1 MSAQD
6 VAVTVRDDRVLPL
19 TRGVAYAIV
28 PFLVV
33 AFAVLYPW
41 PDDTG
46 RLFAWR
52 IRPTMTAMM
61 LGSAYL
67 GGAYFFLRAARAAAW
82 HTVKGGFVPV
92 GVFASLMG
100 VTTIVYWGKF
110 NHQHVAFWLWALL
123 YFTTPFLIF
132 WVWLRNRR
140 YDAPAADGDVL
151 LAPLVARVI
160 GVVGALALVMGLYLF
175 LLPGTAVRSWPWL
188 LTPLTARVLG
198 AIFCLGLAG
207 TGAFVDRR
215 WSSARLPLQVA
226 LVMLTLILV
235 AGVRAHAEFDPANAL
250 TWLFAAG
257 FGGVTVALAIVYR
270 RMQRRAGAA

>member
-1 MSAQD
+1 MMVGFWPDAEAISQDPHVVAFALLAGHSEDRVLRLSGRRVDKPRHPWRPARRGHCGKSAAARPRGCGSPPPGRLALGPVTRTIELSPPLTARRPAVSAQD

-82 HTVKGGFVPV
+82 HTIKGGFVPV

-100 VTTIVYWGKF
+100 VTTI
-110 NHQHVAFWLWALL
+110 
-123 YFTTPFLIF
+123 
-132 WVWLRNRR
+132 
-140 YDAPAADGDVL
+140 
-151 LAPLVARVI
+151 
-160 GVVGALALVMGLYLF
+160 
-175 LLPGTAVRSWPWL
+175 
-188 LTPLTARVLG
+188 
-198 AIFCLGLAG
+198 
-207 TGAFVDRR
+207 
-215 WSSARLPLQVA
+215 
-226 LVMLTLILV
+226 
-235 AGVRAHAEFDPANAL
+235 
-250 TWLFAAG
+250 
-257 FGGVTVALAIVYR
+257 
-270 RMQRRAGAA
+270 